1 MIYPESMTNLTW
13 NEAVNFANKKLLI
26 KASENSK
33 TSYKINHELSRLGD
47 PGHTFDD
54 TRAGVNPYSIEL
66 SQKVNGAVNEF
77 EKLMNVYVQN
87 WITTLGI
94 VRNKLLNQAITVKDE
109 NFEDVDLD
117 QDRYKIMEISETKT
131 MNATKLQIYYQND
144 LKMEP
149 IITRLFK
156 KINGNEYL
164 MSKDNYDLLVELEYQ
179 LDAIQKKCFEKFFVY
194 DESDNKYY
202 FTIIVDDN
210 NNVRLQLEGLFRRY
224 YQLLELQKKLRN
236 IIDNKTKA
244 GQNPLPLVSFG
255 NGRYKGGSVWYP
267 VPQDFQMPMKFL

>member
-13 NEAVNFANKKLLI
+13 NEAVNFANKKLLD

-47 PGHTFDD
+47 AEHTFDD

-66 SQKVNGAVNEF
+66 SQKVNGAVDDF
-77 EKLMNVYVQN
+77 EKLMNVYLQN
-87 WITTLGI
+87 WTNTLGLI
-94 VRNKLLNQAITVKDE
+94 RNRSSNMTTAKDE
-109 NFEDVDLD
+109 NFKNVILNQSNDNVIEV
-117 QDRYKIMEISETKT
+117 SETRT
-131 MNATKLQIYYQND
+131 VNATKLQTYYQND
-144 LKMEP
+144 LKIEP

-164 MSKDNYDLLVELEYQ
+164 MSKDNYDILIELEYQ
-179 LDAIQKKCFEKFFVY
+179 LDAIQKRCFDKFFVF
-194 DESDNKYY
+194 DPSKNKHF
-202 FTIIVDDN
+202 FTIIVDQNDS
-210 NNVRLQLEGLFRRY
+210 VKLQLEGLFRRY

-236 IIDNKTKA
+236 LIDNKTKA

-255 NGRYKGGSVWYP
+255 NGRYQGGSVWYP